1 MLIHVKYFSIIRE
14 TIGKAEE
21 DWEIPEQFT
30 AVDLWKQI
38 NQKYSLAKH
47 ESYLRFAVNLDYVQN
62 HHQLQHNDEV
72 ALITPVAGG

>member
-14 TIGKAEE
+14 TIGKEAE
-21 DWEIPEQFT
+21 DWEIPEHST

-38 NQKYSLAKH
+38 NQKYALGKH

-62 HHQLQHNDEV
+62 HHQLSHNDEV